1 MKLIAIIL
9 LITGVTLVIITLSNQ
24 SKDCPPPQVEYRFVP
39 RTFKE
44 EQETPIK
51 ASEIFS
57 SMFEQPTPFLTRPS
71 GRTVTKSNINRF
83 FISQG

>member
-1 MKLIAIIL
+1 MKLIAVIL
-9 LITGVTLVIITLSNQ
+9 LITGVALVVITLSNQ
-24 SKDCPPPQVEYRFVP
+24 STCPPPQVEYRFVP

-44 EQETPIK
+44 EQESPIK

-57 SMFEQPTPFLTRPS
+57 SMFERPTPFLNRPS